1 MLLTEEEM
9 LSKSSI
15 TLPSCLHL
23 EYSRWTA
30 GQPDRQTGGEVG
42 QADEGSGGP
51 AEVEMIEESER
62 QK

>member
-1 MLLTEEEM
+1 M